1 MTAPC
6 TWCKVAPYRRSWGSW
21 VSLIALKGGRK
32 GITAEMSFPQWEQG
46 VSRGRADPDSASSSC
61 KHQVKQGWTGP
72 AKMQGTKDP
81 AQQQSDPHGFTKHSQ
96 PPAVC

>member
-1 MTAPC
+1 M
-6 TWCKVAPYRRSWGSW
+6 SW
-21 VSLIALKGGRK
+21 VSLIALKGGRN
-32 GITAEMSFPQWEQG
+32 GITAEMSFPHWEQG